1 MKRII
6 LILLCY
12 LTITLTGSVN
22 STEKLNEDTMGNDWF
37 HRPTTTYEKFLPL
50 ALEGDSEIQN
60 FLGYM
65 YFYGEG
71 VHQNYKEAHY
81 WFHLAA
87 EQKNLKAQQNLAI
100 FHSGTVI
107 NVPKEYKNLEEA
119 NEWGRRHEENYRHL
133 EGLGKIRINR
143 ESEQVYLDKSLIMS
157 GKIDIGEKIYLT
169 FCAGCHGFNGV
180 ATYPNAP
187 SFISGQ
193 RLSKDDATLMDS
205 IINGKGDEPGW
216 GETLGENLLVYT
228 LAYIRARFSDSNVN
242 KIFQNDNESETV
254 EGDTTKAGEGLF
266 ITFCAGCHGFNG
278 IAYYVN
284 SPSFALGE
292 RLHKSDYE
300 LEHSITNGKR
310 AMPPWGGKL
319 SSDQI
324 RNIIVFI
331 RTLPLSFQNGIAGGL
346 RSKSNSYFWIRPLGE
361 TGIEWLGADP
371 VGMPIPDG

>member
-107 NVPKEYKNLEEA
+107 NVPKEYKNLEEG

-143 ESEQVYLDKSLIMS
+143 ESEQLYLDKSLMMS

-180 ATYPNAP
+180 ASYPNAP
-187 SFISGQ
+187 SFMSGE
-193 RLSKDDATLMDS
+193 RLLKDDATLMDS
-205 IINGKGDEPGW
+205 IINGKGNMPEW
-216 GETLGENLLVYT
+216 GKTFDENLLAYT
-228 LAYIRARFSDSNVN
+228 LFYIRARFSDGDVN
-242 KIFQNDNESETV
+242 IKLETDNDFNSV
-254 EGDTTKAGEGLF
+254 EGDAREIGERLF
-266 ITFCAGCHGFNG
+266 TTFCAGCHGFNG
-278 IAYYVN
+278 IAHYVN

-292 RLHKSDYE
+292 RLYKSDYE
-300 LEHSITNGKR
+300 LENSITNGMK
-310 AMPPWGGKL
+310 AMPSWGDKL

-324 RNIIVFI
+324 RKILVFI
-331 RTLPLSFQNGIAGGL
+331 RTLPTSFQNGIIGSL
-346 RSKSNSYFWIRPLGE
+346 RSKPRIHFRFRPLGE